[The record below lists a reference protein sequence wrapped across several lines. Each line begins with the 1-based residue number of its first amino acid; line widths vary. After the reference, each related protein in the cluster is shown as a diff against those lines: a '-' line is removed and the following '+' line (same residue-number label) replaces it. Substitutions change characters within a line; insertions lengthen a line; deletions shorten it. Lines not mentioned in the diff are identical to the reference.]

1 MRWIRAVGGLAVLL
15 VIGIVLGAVATLT
28 AVAAIPGLATIVL
41 LAVALV
47 AAILAAGPAEDWRD
61 NPYW

>member
-1 MRWIRAVGGLAVLL
+1 MSWIRAAGGLAVLL

-47 AAILAAGPAEDWRD
+47 AAILAASPAEDWRN